1 MYRVRIYNQIAK
13 KGLDTFDSKDVV
25 VAKALDHPQAIL
37 LRSHK
42 LQTEE
47 IEPSVLAIARA
58 GAGINNIPLSY
69 CTEQGIVVF
78 NTPGANAN
86 SVKELVLAALLLS
99 SRDVIGGVNFV
110 SNLNENDAEQFDYVV
125 ESNKKQFKGKELS
138 KRTLGIIGLGSIG
151 SEVGKAALALGMNVV
166 GYDPALSIEAAWSL
180 PSQVKRMDQL
190 DSLYEVSDYVTL
202 HVPVLPQTRNLIN
215 TESFK
220 HFQRG
225 TALLNFSRGEIVNDA
240 SVLEALSSEL
250 LSYYFT
256 DFPDRIFMGNSR
268 VYATPHLGAS
278 TMEAEENCAIMAAEQ
293 LDEFIR
299 FGNIKNSVNFPD
311 VRLDSN
317 AQYRIAVAN
326 RNVPGL
332 LGELMSVLAD
342 KNINVIDMIN
352 KSRGD
357 VAYNL
362 IDIDAKPTIGLI
374 ETINSIKD
382 ILSLRGL
389 NLKF

>member
-151 SEVGKAALALGMNVV
+151 SEVAKAALDLGMNVV

-180 PSQVKRMDQL
+180 PSQIERMEQL
-190 DSLYEVSDYVTL
+190 NSLYEVSDYVTL

-317 AQYRIAVAN
+317 AKYRIAVAN

-352 KSRGD
+352 KSRRD

-362 IDIDAKPTIGLI
+362 IDIDAEPTIGLI

>member
-151 SEVGKAALALGMNVV
+151 SAVAKAALDLGMKVV

-190 DSLYEVSDYVTL
+190 YSLYEVSDYVTL

>member
-110 SNLNENDAEQFDYVV
+110 SNLNEDDAEQFDYVV

-151 SEVGKAALALGMNVV
+151 SAVAKAALDLGMKVV

-240 SVLEALSSEL
+240 SVLEALTSEL

-357 VAYNL
+357 VA
-362 IDIDAKPTIGLI
+362 
-374 ETINSIKD
+374 
-382 ILSLRGL
+382 
-389 NLKF
+389 

>member
-151 SEVGKAALALGMNVV
+151 SAVAKAALDLGMKVV

-268 VYATPHLGAS
+268 VYATPLLGAS

-352 KSRGD
+352 KSRRD

-362 IDIDAKPTIGLI
+362 IDIDAEPTIGLI

>member
-1 MYRVRIYNQIAK
+1 MYRVRIYDQIAK

-110 SNLNENDAEQFDYVV
+110 SNINENDAEQFEYVV

-151 SEVGKAALALGMNVV
+151 SAVAKAALDLGMNVV

-180 PSQVKRMDQL
+180 PSQIKRMDQL
-190 DSLYEVSDYVTL
+190 NSLYEVSDYVTL

-215 TESFK
+215 AESFK
-220 HFQRG
+220 HFRRG

-240 SVLEALSSEL
+240 SVLAALSSEL

>member
-110 SNLNENDAEQFDYVV
+110 SNLNENDTEQFDYVV

-151 SEVGKAALALGMNVV
+151 SAVAKAALDLGMKVV

>member
-110 SNLNENDAEQFDYVV
+110 SNINENDAEQFDYVV

-151 SEVGKAALALGMNVV
+151 SAVAKAALDLGMKVV

-278 TMEAEENCAIMAAEQ
+278 TMEAEENCAVMAAEQ